1 VELVKH
7 QFKEIMNGFFDGPH
21 ATPAPSESGPVF
33 MGIKNIR
40 EQGGLDLTNIRHI
53 SEEDFPKWTKRVTPR
68 KGDIVF
74 SYEATLHRY
83 ALIPE
88 GFHGC
93 LGRRMALIRL
103 NPQKVNN
110 KFLYYYFLSPYW
122 RAFVDSNK
130 ITGATVDRISII
142 DFPIYQISLPELA
155 VQKVIAS
162 TLSTYDELIDN
173 NNQRIN
179 LLEQMAEEIYK
190 EWFVRLRFPGHKQ
203 TRIVDGVPDGWVI
216 VPVKVF
222 GKVVTGKTPSKAIT
236 DNFNGDIP
244 FIKTPDMSQGIFAIT
259 TGETLS
265 YKGACTQNSQFIPE
279 NSICVSC
286 IGTAGKIVIT
296 TSKSQTNQQINS
308 IILTDII
315 YREFLYF
322 SLKHMKRIIEA
333 YGATG
338 ATMTNL
344 SKGKFESL
352 KLVQPEKKI
361 CCDFHRIASNIF
373 DEILILS
380 KKNKILKQTRDLLLP
395 RLMSGK
401 LSVEHLLDSDF

>member
-1 VELVKH
+1 MELVDC
-7 QFKEIMNGFFDGPH
+7 QFEEIMDGFFDGPH
-21 ATPAPSESGPVF
+21 ATPATSESGPVF

-40 EQGGLDLTNIRHI
+40 EQGGLDLTHIRHI

-83 ALIPE
+83 AIVPE

-103 NPQKVNN
+103 NPQKADNR
-110 KFLYYYFLSPYW
+110 FLYYYFLSPYW
-122 RAFVDSNK
+122 RAFIESNK

-142 DFPIYQISLPELA
+142 DFPLYKIGLPDMA
-155 VQKVIAS
+155 AQKTVATI
-162 TLSTYDELIDN
+162 LSAYDELIDN

-190 EWFVRLRFPGHKQ
+190 EWFGRLRFPGHKQ
-203 TRIVDGVPDGWVI
+203 TRIVDGVPDGWK
-216 VPVKVF
+216 KVSVQAF
-222 GKVVTGKTPSKAIT
+222 GKIVTGKTPSKAVA
-236 DNFNGDIP
+236 DNFNGEIP
-244 FIKTPDMSQGIFAIT
+244 FIKTPDMGQGIFAIT

-265 YKGACTQNSQFIPE
+265 RKGASTQENQFIPE

-286 IGTAGKIVIT
+286 IGTAGEIVIT
-296 TSKSQTNQQINS
+296 TSRSQTNQQINS
-308 IILTDII
+308 VILTNSI

-322 SLKHMKRIIEA
+322 SLKHMKQTIEA

-338 ATMTNL
+338 ATMMNL

-352 KLVQPEKKI
+352 KLIQPEKKL
-361 CCDFHRIASNIF
+361 CCNFHNIASGIF
-373 DEILILS
+373 DEILLLS
-380 KKNKILKQTRDLLLP
+380 EKNKILKQTRNLLLP

-401 LSVEHLLDSDF
+401 LSVDHLLSSDF